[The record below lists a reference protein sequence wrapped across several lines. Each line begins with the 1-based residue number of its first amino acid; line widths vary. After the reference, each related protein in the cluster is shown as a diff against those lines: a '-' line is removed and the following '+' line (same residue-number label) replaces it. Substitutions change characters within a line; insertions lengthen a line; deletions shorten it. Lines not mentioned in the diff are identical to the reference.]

1 MGIVHDAAKYLPDL
15 LDYMAEHYPTLT
27 VKNGV
32 LGRSSD
38 IETTT
43 MAQYKEQVNKKD
55 LASNLRYSI
64 SFRMTTCL
72 YCSWQTCNK
81 IIGSFM

>member
-43 MAQYKEQVNKKD
+43 MAQYKEQVNKKA
-55 LASNLRYSI
+55 LASNLSI
-64 SFRMTTCL
+64 VNLLEWSLVCIVVGKHVTK
-72 YCSWQTCNK
+72 S
-81 IIGSFM
+81 IGSFM